1 MTGKPIAGEGLPA
14 NLAGMTKNQ
23 LYDIMFQMKTLIEQN
38 KQQAKEILIQNPL
51 LTKALFQ
58 AQIMLGMV
66 QPPQVVPNIQPA
78 ASQQPQQSAQPSR
91 QSNIQA
97 AQTLP
102 GQDAVQ
108 DKTSISQ
115 SQPPM
120 KKQHQSQPAMSISAP
135 PVPPVN
141 LQSQPLPSHPLHMPQ
156 QPKGHLNPQVTS
168 MSVTQSSQLPNL
180 PPASSHSVSQP
191 LPIHQTQMSSVSSQL
206 QLPLQTPEIP
216 HLPLQPPFQ
225 PQSRTPSVPSFH
237 HQYGQQM
244 GPNMGYQHAG
254 APHHPSQPMFHS
266 SNKPHS
272 SMGPSYP
279 QGQPPH
285 PNHQPPQSYQAG
297 GSHLG
302 GEYNSQIAT
311 SMQVDRGSSWMSGP
325 PNSSMTQLAGP
336 PQFNPGQMAQGNQS
350 SRTAPMSSEMEKAL
364 LQQVMSLT
372 PEQINLLPPEQRNQ
386 FIDVDRLR
394 SNTEADTG
402 YAFETNL
409 NEA

>member
-23 LYDIMFQMKTLIEQN
+23 LYDIMFQMK
-38 KQQAKEILIQNPL
+38 
-51 LTKALFQ
+51 

-78 ASQQPQQSAQPSR
+78 ASQQQPQQSAQPSR

-216 HLPLQPPFQ
+216 HLPLQPPFP
-225 PQSRTPSVPSFH
+225 PQSRTPSVQSFH
-237 HQYGQQM
+237 HPYGQQM

-350 SRTAPMSSEMEKAL
+350 SRTAPVLSLNSFSLKVGVFCIVFFRVSTLTVNFGSALVVVKMSSEMEKAL

-386 FIDVDRLR
+386 VLQLQQMLR
-394 SNTEADTG
+394 Q
-402 YAFETNL
+402 
-409 NEA
+409 

>member
-1 MTGKPIAGEGLPA
+1 MTGKPMAGEGLPA

-66 QPPQVVPNIQPA
+66 QPPQAIPNIQPA
-78 ASQQPQQSAQPSR
+78 ASQQPQLSAQPSR

-102 GQDAVQ
+102 GQGALQ
-108 DKTSISQ
+108 DQTSVSQ

-120 KKQHQSQPAMSISAP
+120 RKQHQSQPAMSISAP
-135 PVPPVN
+135 PGPPVN

-156 QPKGHLNPQVTS
+156 QPKGHVNPQVTP
-168 MSVTQSSQLPNL
+168 MSVTQPSQLPNL

-206 QLPLQTPEIP
+206 LLPLQKTGIP
-216 HLPLQPPFQ
+216 HLPLQQPFPSQ
-225 PQSRTPSVPSFH
+225 PRTASVPSFH

-244 GPNMGYQHAG
+244 GPSMGYQHAG

-266 SNKPHS
+266 SNKPQS
-272 SMGPSYP
+272 GMGPSFP
-279 QGQPPH
+279 QGQPPLSIQ
-285 PNHQPPQSYQAG
+285 QPPQSYQVG

-302 GEYNSQIAT
+302 AEYNSQVPT

-325 PNSSMTQLAGP
+325 QDSSAMTQLAGP
-336 PQFNPGQMAQGNQS
+336 PQFNPGQMAQGNQP

-386 FIDVDRLR
+386 VLQLQQMLR
-394 SNTEADTG
+394 Q
-402 YAFETNL
+402 
-409 NEA
+409 